1 MVICGHERHSQTP
14 RCTMNPSDDAT
25 FIRLRSAIERNPERE
40 DCWLAYG
47 EALAARNETATALA
61 LMETARRNGLD
72 GLGIRILTTRL
83 WDGLDPAQLYT
94 QAIQHHE
101 RRQLDM
107 AIMLY
112 RKILAARPD
121 FIEAEINL
129 GAALQETGATA
140 EAVTCLR
147 AVIAARPE
155 LAAAHYNLGNALA
168 VMNEDP
174 RPAFRA
180 AVALESGYAYAW
192 YNLAI
197 AEEAAGEIATA
208 EKAYRNAI
216 AAQPDFGACHLNLGV
231 LLFAQGRHVEALS
244 AYDSALAIEPAS
256 AAAHS
261 NRGNVLRALGA
272 PDKAADAY
280 RAAIA
285 SAPRL
290 AEAHNHLGNLLRDAK
305 RLTEAATCYRNAV
318 ASAPHF
324 AEPLYNLGYV
334 LMELGHIDEGFACLT
349 RHALMTCTGQPTE
362 PPAHKRRHDQEQ
374 RVYLGADGPD
384 PSGPLHLAG
393 GAALAEPAINRHAG
407 TEARWQGANPVIVI
421 DDFLA
426 PAALVGLRRFCNAS
440 TIWRENYQGGYL
452 GAFPEHG
459 LVCPLLAQI
468 ARELKEAYPLIF
480 ADHPLLQIWA
490 FKYGDRLEGI
500 PLHADFAAVNVNFWI
515 TPDEANL
522 DPAHGGL
529 VIWDKP
535 APLDWDFAKYNVD
548 PQTGRAFLER
558 QGAKAI
564 TVPYRANRAVIFDS
578 DLFHE
583 TDAIHF
589 APGYCNRRINLTLL
603 YGRRS

>member
-1 MVICGHERHSQTP
+1 MATRDVAGTAP
-14 RCTMNPSDDAT
+14 MNLSDDTA
-25 FIRLRSAIERNPERE
+25 FVRLRSAIERNPERE

-47 EALAARNETATALA
+47 EALAARNETATALV

-72 GLGIRILTTRL
+72 GPGIRQLMSKL
-83 WDGLDPAQLYT
+83 WDRLDPAQLYA
-94 QAIQHHE
+94 QAVQYHQQ
-101 RRQLDM
+101 RQLDL
-107 AIMLY
+107 AIILY

-121 FIEAEINL
+121 FIEVEINL
-129 GAALQETGATA
+129 GAALQETGAPA

-147 AVIAARPE
+147 AAIAARPD

-168 VMNEDP
+168 AMNEDP
-174 RPAFRA
+174 RPAFRS
-180 AVALESGYAYAW
+180 AVALDPGYAHAW

-197 AEEAAGEIATA
+197 AEEAAGQIANA
-208 EKAYRNAI
+208 EKAYRSAI
-216 AAQPDFGACHLNLGV
+216 AAQPDFAAPHLNLGV
-231 LLFAQGRHVEALS
+231 LLFSQGRHVEALS
-244 AYDSALAIEPAS
+244 AYDRALAVDPGS

-261 NRGNVLRALGA
+261 NRGNVLRALDA
-272 PDKAADAY
+272 PAEAADAY

-285 SAPRL
+285 SDPRL
-290 AEAHNHLGNLLRDAK
+290 AEAHNHLGNLLRDAMQLK
-305 RLTEAATCYRNAV
+305 QAATCYRNAV
-318 ASAPHF
+318 AAAPQF
-324 AEPLYNLGYV
+324 AEPFYNLGYV
-334 LMELGHIDEGFACLT
+334 LAELGQIDEGFAWLT
-349 RHALMTCTGQPTE
+349 RHALMSCTAQPQDA
-362 PPAHKRRHDQEQ
+362 PGHKRRHDQEQ
-374 RVYLGADGPD
+374 RAYLGADGPD

-393 GAALAEPAINRHAG
+393 GAALASPAIKRHAG
-407 TEARWQGANPVIVI
+407 SEAGWQGANSVIVI
-421 DDFLA
+421 DDFLT
-426 PAALVGLRRFCNAS
+426 PAALAGLRQFCNAS
-440 TIWRENYQGGYL
+440 TIWRETYQGGYL

-459 LVCPLLAQI
+459 LACPLLAQI
-468 ARELKEAYPLIF
+468 ARELKEAYPRIF

-535 APLDWDFAKYNVD
+535 APLDWDFARYNVD
-548 PQTGRAFLER
+548 PQAGRRFLES
-558 QGAKAI
+558 QGAKSM